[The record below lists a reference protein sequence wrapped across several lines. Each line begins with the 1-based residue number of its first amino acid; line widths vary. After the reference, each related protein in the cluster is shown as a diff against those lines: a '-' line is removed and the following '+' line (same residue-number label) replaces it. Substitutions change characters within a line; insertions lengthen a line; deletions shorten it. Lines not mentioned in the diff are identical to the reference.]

1 LFPSHWEAGD
11 GVGPARRLVVLDVDS
26 TLTRDEGIDVLAGLV
41 SPQAARLVA
50 EITTSAMRGET
61 DFEESL
67 RARVALL
74 EGASSDIVDQAVAS
88 IRLTEGAR
96 ELVSALHEEGHLVGA
111 VSGGFHQMIDPV
123 AKDLGLDF
131 HRANVLQIQD
141 GFLTGALIGEIIDA
155 EAKARTLREWAQ
167 MNGVDMSHT
176 VAVGDGGNDV
186 VMLKQ
191 AGLGIAFMAKP
202 IAREAADVSIG
213 VPDLRLVLE
222 AMGLAR

>member
-1 LFPSHWEAGD
+1 M
-11 GVGPARRLVVLDVDS
+11 GPARRLVVLDVDS

-202 IAREAADVSIG
+202 IAREAADVTIG

>member
-1 LFPSHWEAGD
+1 MFPSHWVAGD

>member
-1 LFPSHWEAGD
+1 MFPSHWVAGD

-202 IAREAADVSIG
+202 IAREAADVTIG